1 MWWARNPS
9 TFWGGALVL
18 LGLLFLLANTGVLSN
33 LNWNVVWPVL
43 LIALGVWLIL
53 PRLEGVSGPIAG
65 VDSAEPRE
73 GLEKAKLE
81 IAVGSGRVDVRS
93 AALGD
98 RLYRAHIDHAGSQPE
113 IKLDRATGTLRISQ
127 KFDWMPGMSRFRL
140 DAQLSDAVPWALT
153 CSTGAIRGE
162 FDLSTVA
169 VSSVECRT
177 GASRISL
184 NLGTPKGVVPVQV
197 DGAALTVDVS
207 RPAGAAVK
215 VHASGAAIHMWADST
230 RQDTIGNIEWRS
242 TGFEGAADRYEVSV
256 SGAAIN
262 LNVRQR

>member
-1 MWWARNPS
+1 MWWTRNPS
-9 TFWGGALVL
+9 AFWGGVLVL
-18 LGLLFLLANTGVLSN
+18 IGLLFLLGNTGVLSN
-33 LNWNVVWPVL
+33 LNWDVVWPVL
-43 LIALGVWLIL
+43 VIALGVWLLL
-53 PRLEGVSGPIAG
+53 PRLGGVRGSIAG

-93 AALGD
+93 SALGD
-98 RLYRAHIDHAGSQPE
+98 QLYHAHIDHAGSQPE

-127 KFDWMPGMSRFRL
+127 KFDWMPGMGRFRL
-140 DAQLSDAVPWALT
+140 DAQLSDALPWDVS

-162 FDLSTVA
+162 FDLSTLP

-177 GASRISL
+177 GASRINI
-184 NLGTPKGVVPVQV
+184 NLGAPKGVVPVRV
-197 DGAALTVDVS
+197 DGGALTVDIT
-207 RPAGAAVK
+207 RPAAAALK

-230 RQDTIGNIEWRS
+230 RQDTIGNIDWRS
-242 TGFEGAADRYEVSV
+242 TGFDSAADRYEVSV

-262 LNVRQR
+262 LNVRPR